1 MAARTTAGKPLK
13 KSYEVVLAHEHLLID
28 IRCWLDETHAPTRR
42 LRDEQVSPATLS
54 TVRQNPFACLD
65 NLVLD
70 DREVIAAEL
79 SALQGYDVLLVDVTP
94 DSVGRD
100 PEAIDWIAD
109 RASVDVVT
117 GCGPYIWESRA
128 DDDPD
133 RPAESYRDDILASF
147 AGARPPA
154 VIGEIGTGDPIHP
167 GEAAALAG
175 AALAQRELGAP
186 LYIHLQPWGSR
197 GHEALDL
204 VERSGGD
211 LAATVLCHLDAQIPN
226 GLDMHR
232 SLLSRGCLIA
242 FDIWGDEFAYGDFAM
257 PTDEARIDATLQLV
271 SDGFGERIV
280 HSHDI
285 CTKSQLRRFGG
296 PGYAHL
302 PQVIA
307 PRLAAAGL
315 DEAEIHRQL
324 SGNARG
330 LLPRTVE
337 SA

>member
-1 MAARTTAGKPLK
+1 MMAGTPLK
-13 KSYEVVLAHEHLLID
+13 QSYDSVLAHEHLLID
-28 IRCWLDETHAPTRR
+28 IRCWLDETHAPTRW
-42 LRDEQVSPATLS
+42 LRDERVGPATLPA
-54 TVRQNPFACLD
+54 VRRNPFACRD

-70 DREVIAAEL
+70 DREMMAAEL
-79 SALQGYDVLLVDVTP
+79 SALAGRDVLLIDVTP
-94 DSVGRD
+94 HSVGRD
-100 PEAIDWIAD
+100 AEAIEWIAG
-109 RASVDVVT
+109 RAAVDVVT
-117 GCGPYIWESRA
+117 GCGPYIWESRPG
-128 DDDPD
+128 DDPE
-133 RPAESYRDDILASF
+133 RAAEDYRDDILAAF
-147 AGARPPA
+147 AGPRPPA

-167 GEAAALAG
+167 GEAAALRG

-186 LYIHLQPWGSR
+186 LYIHLHPWGSR
-197 GHEALDL
+197 GHDALDL
-204 VERSGGD
+204 VERAGGD
-211 LAATVLCHLDAQIPN
+211 LAATVLCHLDAQIQN

-232 SLLSRGCLIA
+232 SLMSRGCLIA
-242 FDIWGDEFAYGDFAM
+242 FDIWGDEFAYGALAM
-257 PTDEARIDATLQLV
+257 PTDDARIDATLELV
-271 SDGFGERIV
+271 SEGFGDRMV

-337 SA
+337 SS